1 MKNNTHMGDKNIL
14 FIEFLNKK
22 HKLFKHEQQETHLDT
37 KNEKTNTLSWIFR
50 VWVYFNI
57 CLIMLTALTN
67 LDTSQVLKNYSF
79 FNATAKMLCNS

>member
-37 KNEKTNTLSWIFR
+37 KNEKTNTLSWIFGR
-50 VWVYFNI
+50 SMGSSP
-57 CLIMLTALTN
+57 CL
-67 LDTSQVLKNYSF
+67 VKLKIIILVR
-79 FNATAKMLCNS
+79 MQH